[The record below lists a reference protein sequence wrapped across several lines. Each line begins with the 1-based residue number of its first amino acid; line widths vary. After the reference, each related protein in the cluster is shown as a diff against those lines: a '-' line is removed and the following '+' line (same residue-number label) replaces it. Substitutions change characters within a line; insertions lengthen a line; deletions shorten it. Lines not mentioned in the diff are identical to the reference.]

1 VFLLVIICI
10 GLMAGLFANVVLGGT
25 SHPKSWG
32 ELAIAG
38 FAGSFVG
45 GLIGNL
51 IAGNGLKLRPS
62 GLIGSAIGAVIVLF
76 VMRKVRGR
84 SAAKAKAAAKATHTP
99 NSKSGIHAKPK
110 PKAKRR

>member
-1 VFLLVIICI
+1 MFILAILCI

-45 GLIGNL
+45 GLLGNL
-51 IAGNGLKLRPS
+51 IAGDGFKLRPS

-76 VMRKVRGR
+76 VMRKVRGH
-84 SAAKAKAAAKATHTP
+84 KAASTTKSKPAP
-99 NSKSGIHAKPK
+99 NSKSGIHTKSPK
-110 PKAKRR
+110 KSKRR

>member
-1 VFLLVIICI
+1 MFILAIICI

-45 GLIGNL
+45 GLIANL

-76 VMRKVRGR
+76 VMRKVRGG
-84 SAAKAKAAAKATHTP
+84 SAAKSKAAAKATHTP
-99 NSKSGIHAKPK
+99 NSKSGIHTK
-110 PKAKRR
+110 PKAKSKRR